1 MYNNIMLNIKETLDN
16 FKIYTY
22 SQANKI
28 LLNNIN
34 NNGDK
39 GTLYIVAGPNGS
51 GKSTLIANFY
61 AQNMLKNVKY
71 INADIIAQ
79 LYLLDNP
86 NSTNIDYL
94 AMHKTMRLVE
104 DTATTHQSIV
114 YETVLSHESKLEIVK
129 LYKQNNYKV
138 ISIFI
143 SPSDSQINL
152 QRVGIR
158 VSEGGHNVPEDK
170 IVSRFE
176 RSHLLKKQLQK
187 LSDEYYE
194 IDNSTY
200 PTLIQYLK
208 N

>member
-34 NNGDK
+34 NSGDK

-86 NSTNIDYL
+86 NSNNIDYL

-104 DTATTHQSIV
+104 DTATTNQSIV

-143 SPSDSQINL
+143 SPNDSQINI

-176 RSHLLKKQLQK
+176 RSHLLKNQLQK

-200 PTLIQYLK
+200 PTLIQYIK

>member
-34 NNGDK
+34 NSGDQ

-86 NSTNIDYL
+86 NSNNIDYL

-200 PTLIQYLK
+200 PTLIQYIK

>member
-34 NNGDK
+34 NSGDK

-104 DTATTHQSIV
+104 DTAMTHQSIV

>member
-34 NNGDK
+34 NSGDK

-86 NSTNIDYL
+86 NSNNIDYL

-104 DTATTHQSIV
+104 DTAITHQSIV